1 MLKRCAYREVEVNR
15 PLVIASGIPEP
26 VPNRVRFSRTRFRF
40 SKSPRARR
48 LSRAA
53 ILFFS
58 FLPAI
63 SSFARPAS
71 QQPSPT
77 PPAPAAA
84 PASHPAS
91 APPVK
96 LKPPQTLERSL
107 SPGETQRFLIHLK
120 KGQFFH
126 VEAEQAGV
134 DVLLVISGPDGK
146 PIAKMDTLNST
157 FGPEKLSI
165 ITLAKGEYQLD
176 VVSDDD
182 QAPAGLYRL
191 TIALPRKPSPQD
203 ASRITAEKN
212 MADGTILY
220 NQDSED
226 AHHHALQEFLDA
238 AKVWHDLGDGYE
250 EALALASA
258 AELQSGFDQDQDAL
272 KGYLAAL
279 PLFHASGET
288 AGEAQDL
295 DNVALEYNAL
305 LDKAHALDYYA
316 QAIVLW
322 RQLNNR
328 ASEATDLNHLG
339 LIHYAQGDNRG
350 ALTYYQQAL
359 PIKQAVADRVGEA
372 DVLNNI
378 GLIYDELG
386 DKKKALDFYM
396 QALPIKRQLGDRNG
410 EATVLSNIGYDYN
423 SQGDTKNALDYYEQ
437 ALKIKQETK
446 DKNGQA
452 TALNNIGLTYDGMG
466 DKEKALGYY
475 NQALTIADANQNRAL
490 ESTINDNIGR
500 LYYTLGDSKR
510 AIDFYNKAMVFA
522 GEAGDKSSQAGI
534 LTDLG
539 LVYEDTGEEQKAIEY
554 YNQALPLRKDVGDPV
569 GLSTT
574 LNDLGTVYDNLDQEE
589 KALDFYNQALPLE
602 QSAGDLSGQAAT
614 LSNMGTIYDD
624 LKQQQKALDYF
635 NQALPLKQ
643 KVNDPAGEAVVQSN
657 IGRIYAKMGDNT
669 KALEYF
675 NRALVLGRQVGDRDG
690 QARTLSNFAKV
701 YLAQG
706 DKEKA
711 LDNFLSSLELMQ
723 EVHDPIGEGNVL
735 TSLMH
740 YWRDEKQPETA
751 IFFGKQAIN
760 QFQEV
765 RSNIKGL
772 EAESQKSFVKSREG
786 TYRDV
791 AGLLIAQGR
800 LYEAEQVLV
809 LLKDQEYFDFIRRD
823 TRGAAELTAPVP
835 YTTNESDVDKQFRA
849 ISDRITAIGSEWA
862 MLRAKPSRTPEEE
875 QHLSDLSAQLTV
887 ANQEWSQFLKSMYTS
902 LQNTGGIAQKSV
914 RNLQENASGMQK
926 VLRQL
931 DPGTVAL
938 FTLVGDDKYQVIVV
952 TPTVVVAREYP
963 ITAADLRKKVLDF
976 RQELSASDGDPL
988 PGAQDLYTILVGPV
1002 EKDLAGAKA
1011 TTLLWSLDDVL
1022 RYVPMAALND
1032 GGHYLVDKYRT
1043 AEFTPSSGTDLTD
1056 KPEVQDWQGLG
1067 MGVSK
1072 AYGDFPALPSVPGE
1086 LQSVIQ
1092 EGAAPKGV
1100 MPGEVLLDSNFT
1112 IVNMRKALEAS
1123 HPLVHIASH
1132 FYFSPGNE
1140 TNSFLLLG
1148 GDDPQGAHLTLAQ
1161 IRDDPSFDFSH
1172 TKLLTLSACDTA
1184 MGGAAGD
1191 GREVDGLGNVAH
1203 DKGAEAVLASLWAVN
1218 DKSTGLLMQEMYR
1231 LWTTAP
1237 GMSKS
1242 EALRRAQYSLLHDP
1256 KGAYSSPY
1264 YWAPFVLIGNP
1275 R

>member
-1 MLKRCAYREVEVNR
+1 LNR
-15 PLVIASGIPEP
+15 PLEMLIGVAGSHPDH
-26 VPNRVRFSRTRFRF
+26 VSHSRTRFAHLENL
-40 SKSPRARR
+40 PARR
-48 LSRAA
+48 LPRVALLLLLSSLCA
-53 ILFFS
+53 IC
-58 FLPAI
+58 
-63 SSFARPAS
+63 SFASPAS
-71 QQPSPT
+71 QQPSAT
-77 PPAPAAA
+77 PPAAA
-84 PASHPAS
+84 PAAHPPS
-91 APPVK
+91 APPAK
-96 LKPPQTLERSL
+96 LKPEQTLEKSL
-107 SPGETQRFLIHLK
+107 SPGETQSFLIHLK

-126 VEAEQAGV
+126 AEVEQAGV
-134 DVLLVISGPDGK
+134 DVLLVLSGPDGK
-146 PIAKMDTLNST
+146 LIAKMDTLNST
-157 FGPEKLSI
+157 FGPEKIST
-165 ITLAKGEYQLD
+165 ITTSRGNYRLD
-176 VVSDDD
+176 VASDDD
-182 QAPAGLYRL
+182 KAPAGLYRL
-191 TIALPRKPSPQD
+191 TIARPRKPIPQD
-203 ASRITAEKN
+203 QSRIAAEKN
-212 MADGTILY
+212 MADGTILF
-220 NQDSED
+220 NQDSVD

-238 AKVWHDLGDGYE
+238 AKTWHDLGDGYE

-272 KGYLAAL
+272 KGYLTAL
-279 PLFHASGET
+279 PLFHASGE
-288 AGEAQDL
+288 ADGEAQDL
-295 DNVALEYNAL
+295 DNVALQYNVL
-305 LDKAHALDYYA
+305 LDKPHALDYYA

-328 ASEATDLNHLG
+328 ANEATDLNHLG

-350 ALTYYQQAL
+350 ALTFYQQAL
-359 PIKQAVADRVGEA
+359 PIKQAVGDRIGEA

-378 GLIYDELG
+378 GLIYDEFG
-386 DKKKALDFYM
+386 DRKKALDFYM
-396 QALPIKRQLGDRNG
+396 QALPIKRQLGDRGG

-423 SQGDTKNALDYYEQ
+423 SQGDPKKALDYYQQ
-437 ALKIKQETK
+437 ALKIKQELG

-452 TALNNIGLTYDGMG
+452 TGLNNVGLTYDGMG
-466 DKEKALGYY
+466 EKEKALGYY
-475 NQALTIADANQNRAL
+475 NQALALADANKNRAL
-490 ESTINDNIGR
+490 ECTINDNIGR
-500 LYYTLGDSKR
+500 LYYTLGDSHR
-510 AIDFYNKAMVFA
+510 AIDFYNKAMIFA
-522 GEAGDKSSQAGI
+522 GESGDKSSMAGI

-539 LVYEDTGEEQKAIEY
+539 LVYEDLGEEQKAIEF

-602 QSAGDLSGQAAT
+602 QSAGDVSGEAAT

-643 KVNDPAGEAVVQSN
+643 KVSDPAGEAVILSN
-657 IGRIYAKMGDNT
+657 IGRIYARLNDNA
-669 KALEYF
+669 KALDYF
-675 NRALVLGRQVGDRDG
+675 GRALTLGRQVGDRDG

-701 YLAQG
+701 YMAQG

-740 YWRDEKQPETA
+740 YWRDEKQTETA

-823 TRGAAELTAPVP
+823 TRGAAALTAPVP
-835 YTTNESDVDKQFRA
+835 LTSGETEVDKQFRA
-849 ISDRITAIGSEWA
+849 ISDRVTAIGNDWA

-875 QHLSDLSAQLTV
+875 QHLSDLSSQIVV
-887 ANQEWSQFLKSMYTS
+887 ANQEWSEFLKNMYTS
-902 LQNTGGIAQKSV
+902 LQTTGQAQKSV

-931 DPGTVAL
+931 DPGTVAIY
-938 FTLVGDDKYQVIVV
+938 TLVGDDKYQVIVV
-952 TPTVVVAREYP
+952 TPNVVVAREYP

-976 RQELSASDGDPL
+976 RQELSTSDGEPL
-988 PGAQDLYTILVGPV
+988 AGAQDLYTILVGPI
-1002 EKDLAGAKA
+1002 EKDLEGAKA

-1032 GGHYLVDKYRT
+1032 GQHYMVEKYRT
-1043 AEFTPSSGTDLTD
+1043 AVFTPSSVADLTD
-1056 KPEVQDWQGLG
+1056 KPDVHDWQGLG

-1100 MPGEVLLDSNFT
+1100 MPGEVLLDNNFT
-1112 IVNMRKALEAS
+1112 VANMRKALEES

-1148 GDDPQGAHLTLAQ
+1148 GDDPHGAHLTLAQ
-1161 IRDDPSFDFSH
+1161 MRDDPSFDFSQ

-1184 MGGAAGD
+1184 MGGAEGD

-1242 EALRRAQYSLLHDP
+1242 EALRRAQVSLLLDP
-1256 KGAYSSPY
+1256 KAPYSSPY